1 MLQNHD
7 EKNIFSEQLFLGI
20 VLISLSACDK
30 NRVFEQNQKIPN
42 NTWDVKNIVKFQVAV
57 SDTIT
62 PTNFYV
68 NIRNTDNYPFK
79 NIFLF
84 ITTRFP
90 DGGKAIDTLECELAD
105 QNGKWLGSGLGDIW
119 DNQII
124 FKKNVRFPHP
134 GNYIF
139 EYQQAMRTE
148 QLPEIMD
155 VGLRIEKVQ

>member
-1 MLQNHD
+1 MMRKLFF
-7 EKNIFSEQLFLGI
+7 KPLFFSG
-20 VLISLSACDK
+20 LILITLSSCDK
-30 NRVFEQNQKIPN
+30 NRVFEKNQKIPN
-42 NTWDVKNIVKFQVAV
+42 NTWDVKNSIKFQVPI

-68 NIRNTDNYPFK
+68 NIRNTDNYPYR
-79 NIFLF
+79 NIYLF
-84 ITTRFP
+84 ITTQFP
-90 DGGKAIDTLECELAD
+90 DGGKAVDTLECILAD

-119 DNQII
+119 DNQIL

-139 EYQQAMRTE
+139 EFQQAMRTE

-155 VGLRIEKVQ
+155 VGLRIEKVRR

>member
-1 MLQNHD
+1 MT
-7 EKNIFSEQLFLGI
+7 KKIFFRTAFFLG
-20 VLISLSACDK
+20 LILITFSSCDK
-30 NRVFEQNQKIPN
+30 NRVFEQNQKIPDD
-42 NTWDVKNIVKFQVAV
+42 TWDAKNVLKFQVNIT
-57 SDTIT
+57 DTVT

-68 NIRNTDNYPFK
+68 NIRNTDNYPYR

-90 DGGKAIDTLECELAD
+90 DGGKATDTLECTLAD

-119 DNQII
+119 DNQIL
-124 FKKNVRFPHP
+124 FKKNVRFPHT

-139 EYQQAMRTE
+139 EYQQAMRAE

-155 VGLRIEKVQ
+155 VGLRIEKTR